1 MEVEAQT
8 RKLLLQQKVKRG
20 WLICKI
26 EDYLVANR
34 FFKCFRFNYRFRE
47 CRGEETYPLCM
58 KTKAEGMYSISN
70 GMQMHQLPDV
80 QQTEPTSKHL

>member
-8 RKLLLQQKVKRG
+8 RKLLLQQKVKLG

-26 EDYLVANR
+26 ENYLVANR
-34 FFKCFRFNYRFRE
+34 CFKCSRYNHRFRE

-58 KTKAEGMYSISN
+58 KPKSEGMYSISN
-70 GMQMHQLPDV
+70 GMQMHQLTDV
-80 QQTEPTSKHL
+80 QQTEPT